1 MVAGDDEFLRRAI
14 ALSAEAAAR
23 PGCEP
28 FGAVV
33 VRDGAVV
40 GEGFNR
46 SRERSDP
53 TSHGEI
59 EAIRDACARLGTL
72 DLSGCAVFTSCE
84 PCALC
89 VAAMEIAGIARVVY
103 AASLADSER
112 ALAAVP
118 PGKRR
123 GGDVAALRREAGSPV
138 GAGRIGA
145 RQAQGTLAAEAVAVL
160 QAWARTPP

>member
-1 MVAGDDEFLRRAI
+1 MTSDDDFLRRAI

-46 SRERSDP
+46 SRERADP
-53 TSHGEI
+53 TSHGET

-89 VAAMEIAGIARVVY
+89 VAAMRITGIARVVY
-103 AASLADSER
+103 AASLADSAR
-112 ALAAVP
+112 TLAAVP
-118 PGKRR
+118 PEKRR
-123 GGDVAALRREAGSPV
+123 AGDAAALRREAGAPI
-138 GAGRIGA
+138 GAGRIPA
-145 RQAQGTLAAEAVAVL
+145 RQALAAEAVAVL
-160 QAWARTPP
+160 EAWAQAPR

>member
-1 MVAGDDEFLRRAI
+1 MTSDEDFLHRAI

-40 GEGFNR
+40 GEGINR

-53 TSHGEI
+53 TSHGET
-59 EAIRDACARLGTL
+59 EAIRDACARLNTL
-72 DLSGCAVFTSCE
+72 DLSGCTVFTSCE

-89 VAAMEIAGIARVVY
+89 VAAMRITGVSRVVY
-103 AASLADSER
+103 AAALADSAR

-118 PGKRR
+118 AEKRR
-123 GGDVAALRREAGSPV
+123 ARDAEALRREAGAPI
-138 GAGRIGA
+138 GAGAIPA
-145 RQAQGTLAAEAVAVL
+145 RQALAAEAVAVL
-160 QAWARTPP
+160 EAWAKAPG